1 MFILILLRVLL
12 FFVNLEAHLGDFEAT
27 IYGSDWY
34 FEVAQNL
41 FSGNGFSLF
50 EGRPS
55 PIHVPVYPFFLASSL
70 FLFGNF
76 IFAIIIQILVGSF
89 IPVLGRKL
97 SLKLISSEKIALF
110 VGVVLALE
118 PNFMLFS
125 SIFFTETLFIFL
137 FLLFI
142 LSFISYL
149 EKGSTKLLVLSSFLL
164 GISALTKTVVQF
176 FPLFLVPLAWW
187 FLRKHIP
194 LKKLILHT
202 FLFVSIFLLVLSPWL
217 YRNYKVFGTP
227 GMTIMP
233 SFNLYFTFVPSVLAL
248 HNNTSFSSESHALIN
263 SPGAHS
269 EILTFATA
277 PQFNKEALEIISQY
291 PKEVLEVVAIN
302 IVTFFTHDGMLT
314 VLQNAGITPEVSLSK
329 PAIMLLVSSP
339 VEFMKTVSTY
349 IMSPFVLVLI
359 MRLFWIAVTV
369 FFLIGCVRLLRKRKI
384 TAPITLVLIIVL
396 YFTITTPT
404 NGLTANARFRMPVV
418 PIILTI
424 AAYPFLRER
433 KNKTDFPSNL

>member
-1 MFILILLRVLL
+1 M
-12 FFVNLEAHLGDFEAT
+12 
-27 IYGSDWY
+27 
-34 FEVAQNL
+34 
-41 FSGNGFSLF
+41 
-50 EGRPS
+50 
-55 PIHVPVYPFFLASSL
+55 
-70 FLFGNF
+70 
-76 IFAIIIQILVGSF
+76 
-89 IPVLGRKL
+89 GRKL